1 MCASILYVLTGIFK
15 IIARLIGFVD
25 SSAFVSQVR
34 TQTHVTWPVSPQEQS
49 QAGATSSEFR
59 GQLHLPDFSVIE
71 KLSCSEKF
79 LISTDI
85 FTLSCSNW
93 QGPPLRFFFFC
104 ILDLFFI
111 FILCLH
117 GYTCTY
123 SFYVCNAQCGLKN
136 SADFP
141 DLELQTVVSCHVN
154 AAN

>member
-1 MCASILYVLTGIFK
+1 MIGDRWILISYGQLHFEPTVRAKVGLLLFYFFLCVCASILYVLTGIFK

-93 QGPPLRFFFFC
+93 QGPPLRFFFF
-104 ILDLFFI
+104 
-111 FILCLH
+111 LH
-117 GYTCTY
+117 
-123 SFYVCNAQCGLKN
+123 S
-136 SADFP
+136 
-141 DLELQTVVSCHVN
+141 
-154 AAN
+154 